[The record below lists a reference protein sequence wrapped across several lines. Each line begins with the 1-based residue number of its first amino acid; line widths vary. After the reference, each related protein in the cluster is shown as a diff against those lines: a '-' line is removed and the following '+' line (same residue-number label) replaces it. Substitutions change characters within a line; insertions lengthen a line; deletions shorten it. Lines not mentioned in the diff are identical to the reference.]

1 MLLNYL
7 KIFLRQFS
15 RNRTF
20 TAINLLGLA
29 TGLACFVLIL
39 FTSARRTRE
48 IGICTARTNPADS
61 LRYD

>member
-20 TAINLLGLA
+20 TVINLIGLA
-29 TGLACFVLIL
+29 TGLACFVLIRL
-39 FTSARRTRE
+39 YVINE
-48 IGICTARTNPADS
+48 TN
-61 LRYD
+61 YDRHY

>member
-15 RNRTF
+15 RNSIF

-29 TGLACFVLIL
+29 TGLACFVLIRL
-39 FTSARRTRE
+39 YVINETS
-48 IGICTARTNPADS
+48 
-61 LRYD
+61 YDRH